1 MEENVRKA
9 VIDALEPNEAV
20 SLVKQLVDIPSPE
33 GEELEC
39 ARFLYEYMRQAGVEA
54 QLQAVEEGRANVIAA
69 VRGAGDGPTLML
81 NGHLDT
87 SYTGDFWE
95 DYAALGIPGPNHRP
109 KAYEIG
115 DGIYGLG
122 ANNMKGGVAAAFS
135 TLIALK
141 RAGVK
146 LRGHVMASGVAGES
160 EKAPARC
167 AITKAAATAAAAMA
181 RAIC

>member
-20 SLVKQLVDIPSPE
+20 SLVKQMVDIPSPE
-33 GEELEC
+33 GEELQC

-54 QLQAVEEGRANVIAA
+54 ELQEVEEGRANVIAT

-122 ANNMKGGVAAAFS
+122 ANNMKGGVAAAF
-135 TLIALK
+135 
-141 RAGVK
+141 
-146 LRGHVMASGVAGES
+146 
-160 EKAPARC
+160 PP
-167 AITKAAATAAAAMA
+167 
-181 RAIC
+181 